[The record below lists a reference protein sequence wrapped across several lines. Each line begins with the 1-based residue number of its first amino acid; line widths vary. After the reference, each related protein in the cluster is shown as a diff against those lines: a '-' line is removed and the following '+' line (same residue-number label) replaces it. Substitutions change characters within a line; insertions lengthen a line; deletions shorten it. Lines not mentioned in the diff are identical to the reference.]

1 MPISID
7 LRGKTA
13 IVTGAGSG
21 IGRAIA
27 LLFAEAGAN
36 VSVPDL
42 NLEGARETVSLV
54 KAMGGRAIAMAT
66 DVTGA
71 KDVQEMVRATLDEFG
86 RIDVLVNNAGIN
98 TKHRVPFYE
107 QPEEDWLRVI
117 EVDVKGTWL
126 CSKTVSL
133 EMMKSKGGGR
143 IVNIASTAGI
153 APLRLQ
159 SNFVAAKAGVIQ
171 LTAAMAMELA
181 PHGIAVNCVAP
192 GSTLTEGV
200 KRGLYSDPAW
210 AEKMVRY
217 IPLGRGA
224 EPREIAQGVLFLSS
238 DLASYITGET
248 LVVDGGWTAG
258 AQVRDV

>member
-1 MPISID
+1 LVVSIN

-13 IVTGAGSG
+13 IITGAGSG
-21 IGRAIA
+21 IGQATA

-36 VSVPDL
+36 VVIPDV
-42 NLEGARETVSLV
+42 NLKGARDTASQIRR
-54 KAMGGRAIAMAT
+54 GGGNAIAMST
-66 DVTGA
+66 DVTSS
-71 KDVQEMVRATLDEFG
+71 KDVDKMVRSALDKFG
-86 RIDVLVNNAGIN
+86 RVDVLVNNAGIN
-98 TKHRVPFYE
+98 TKFRMPFYE

-126 CSKTVSL
+126 CAKAVSL
-133 EMMKSKGGGR
+133 EMIKRKSGR

-153 APLRLQ
+153 AALRLQ
-159 SNFVAAKAGVIQ
+159 SNFVAAKAGVIR
-171 LTAAMAMELA
+171 LTQAMAMELA
-181 PHGIAVNCVAP
+181 PHHIAVNCVAP

-200 KRGLYSDPAW
+200 RKGLYANKAW
-210 AEKMVRY
+210 AEKMLTY

-224 EPREIAQGVLFLSS
+224 EPREIAQGILFLSS
-238 DLASYITGET
+238 DLASYVTGHT

>member
-1 MPISID
+1 M
-7 LRGKTA
+7 
-13 IVTGAGSG
+13 VGS
-21 IGRAIA
+21 A
-27 LLFAEAGAN
+27 
-36 VSVPDL
+36 
-42 NLEGARETVSLV
+42 
-54 KAMGGRAIAMAT
+54 
-66 DVTGA
+66 
-71 KDVQEMVRATLDEFG
+71 LDEFG

-98 TKHRVPFYE
+98 TKFRMPFYE

-126 CSKTVSL
+126 CAKAVSL
-133 EMMKSKGGGR
+133 EMIKRKTGR

-153 APLRLQ
+153 AALRLQ
-159 SNFVAAKAGVIQ
+159 SNFVAAKAGVIR
-171 LTAAMAMELA
+171 LTQAMAMELA
-181 PHGIAVNCVAP
+181 PHHIAVNCVAP

-200 KRGLYSDPAW
+200 KKGLYANKAW
-210 AEKMVRY
+210 AEKMLTY

-238 DLASYITGET
+238 DLASYITGHT

>member
-1 MPISID
+1 LVVSID

-13 IVTGAGSG
+13 IITGAGSG
-21 IGRAIA
+21 IGQATA

-36 VSVPDL
+36 VVIPDL
-42 NLEGARETVSLV
+42 NLKGATETTDQIR
-54 KAMGGRAIAMAT
+54 KMGGSAIAVSA
-66 DVTGA
+66 DVTSVD
-71 KDVQEMVRATLDEFG
+71 DVEKMVRSTLDEFKN
-86 RIDVLVNNAGIN
+86 IDVLVNNAGIN

-107 QPEEDWLRVI
+107 QPEEDWMSVL

-126 CSKTVSL
+126 CSKTVAL
-133 EMMKSKGGGR
+133 EMMKRKSGK

-153 APLRLQ
+153 AALRLQ
-159 SNFVAAKAGVIQ
+159 SNFVAAKAGVIR
-171 LTAAMAMELA
+171 LTQAMALELG
-181 PHGIAVNCVAP
+181 PFRINVNCVAP

-200 KRGLYSDPAW
+200 KKGLYSNPVW
-210 AEKMVRY
+210 AEKMLTY
-217 IPLGRGA
+217 LPLGRGA